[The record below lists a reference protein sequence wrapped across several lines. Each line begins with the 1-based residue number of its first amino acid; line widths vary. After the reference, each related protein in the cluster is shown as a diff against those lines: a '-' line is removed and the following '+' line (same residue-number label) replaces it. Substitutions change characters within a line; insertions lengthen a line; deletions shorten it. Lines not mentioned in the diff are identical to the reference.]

1 MKKKLLSVI
10 LAAVMATTLFTACGG
25 KTEETQAPAADAK
38 EETAAPAEEPAAPAE
53 DTAKEDAAAAEDEG
67 EATGEMVS
75 DENFSILQDN
85 YNLVVDCYNQVA
97 ELYSSDE
104 IAANADIEE
113 AMAAAADVIE
123 EMGEI
128 TQDTL
133 TEEDAEVLN
142 SAMEDILNAFADLVD
157 GMETVDSTDGDVV
170 SDETFATLQ
179 ENYAALTEAYN
190 AVAELYND
198 DSIETNADIESALNQ
213 AHDIIE
219 EMGTIEQTSITE
231 EDAEALNGAMMDIL
245 EVLDAAIDAM

>member
-10 LAAVMATTLFTACGG
+10 LAAVMAATLFTACGG
-25 KTEETQAPAADAK
+25 KTEETQDPAADAK

-198 DSIETNADIESALNQ
+198 DSIEANADIESALNQ
-213 AHDIIE
+213 AYDIIE

-231 EDAEALNGAMMDIL
+231 EDAETLNGAMMDIL